1 MRKGLLA
8 VLAALS
14 LPAASAQAA
23 EPDFHRCRDAAAGAR
38 CGHVRVPLDRLA
50 PAGERIRIGFELYRR
65 RDRGRPALG
74 TIVMVEGGPGYST
87 TDSRDYFLEL
97 ARPLMGR
104 RDLLLVDARGTG
116 LSGPLDC
123 PALRRTVAGYVRRA
137 GRCAAQLGS
146 RVDRYT
152 TRASV
157 DDLAD
162 VLDALGIGAVD
173 LYGDSY
179 GSYFGQAFAVNHPDR
194 LRSLV
199 LDGTYPLPGTDPAL
213 GDLAEA
219 TWRAL
224 RIVCERRPTCAARGE
239 DPLAALQR
247 TADRIR
253 ARPVRGTGTD
263 GEGRRI
269 RVRLDIRA
277 LATLVQSGYG
287 NLPMYR
293 DLMAALRAFEDGDR
307 APLLRLVAE
316 TTLAPEASPVR
327 SFSDPLYLAVTCHD
341 YPQMWDP
348 AAPLATRRDQLAA
361 ARAALPAAQFA
372 PFTGTEWTSLP
383 YEGATA
389 CLRWPGP
396 LRPEPPV
403 DPQAPYPAVPTLVV
417 NGDLDNITTT
427 DQAQVVASRF
437 PRSTYVET
445 RNTIHVS
452 ALGDRD
458 GCAAPIVRRFIRALS
473 AGDTSCAGRIAEVRT
488 VDRFPRRSA
497 GATPADPRP
506 GDRSSVADRRVAAVA
521 AATVADAIER
531 WRLNY
536 DGSSRGLRG
545 GRWTWSGDRLTR
557 FRFRGARFTRDVP
570 VFGAA
575 TWRLGTGAV
584 RADLRIPGRG
594 RLRARW
600 NVRRPLATATL
611 TGRLGERRL
620 RAAMLAP

>member
-1 MRKGLLA
+1 LLA
-8 VLAALS
+8 VLAMLS

-23 EPDFHRCRDAAAGAR
+23 EPGFHRCRDAAAGAR

-50 PAGERIRIGFELYRR
+50 PAGRQIRIGFELYRR

-74 TIVMVEGGPGYST
+74 TIVGVEGGPGYST
-87 TDSRDYFLEL
+87 TDSRDYFLGL
-97 ARPLMGR
+97 SRPLMGR
-104 RDLLLVDARGTG
+104 RNLLLVDARGTG

-123 PALRRTVAGYVRRA
+123 PALRRTVAGYIRRA
-137 GRCAAQLGS
+137 GRCAAQLGP

-157 DDLAD
+157 DDLAG
-162 VLDALGIGAVD
+162 VLDALGIGTVD

-179 GSYFGQAFAVNHPDR
+179 GSYLGQAFAVNHPDR

-199 LDGTYPLPGTDPAL
+199 LDGTYPLPGTDPAF

-224 RIVCERRPTCAARGE
+224 RVVCERRPSCAARGE
-239 DPLAALQR
+239 DPLAILQR
-247 TADRIR
+247 IAGRVR
-253 ARPVRGTGTD
+253 ARPVSGTGTN
-263 GEGRRI
+263 GEGKRI
-269 RVRLDIRA
+269 RVRLDIPA

-287 NLPMYR
+287 NPPMYR
-293 DLMAALRAFEDGDR
+293 DVTAATRAFEDGDR

-316 TTLAPEASPVR
+316 TALDPAASPVR

-348 AAPLATRRDQLAA
+348 SAPLAARRQQLAA
-361 ARAALPAAQFA
+361 TLAAAPAAQFA
-372 PFTGTEWTSLP
+372 PFTAAEWTSLP

-427 DQAQVVASRF
+427 DQALVVASRF
-437 PRSTYVET
+437 PNSTYVET
-445 RNTIHVS
+445 RNTVHVS

-458 GCAAPIVRRFIRALS
+458 GCAAPIVRRFIRTLS

-488 VDRFPRRSA
+488 VDRFPRRSS

-506 GDRSSVADRRVAAVA
+506 GDRSTVADRRVAAVA
-521 AATVADAIER
+521 TATVADVIQR
-531 WRLNY
+531 WLLNY
-536 DGSSRGLRG
+536 DGRSRGLRG
-545 GRWTWSGDRLTR
+545 GSWTWSGDRLTR
-557 FRFRGARFTRDVP
+557 FRFNGARFTRDVP
-570 VFGAA
+570 VHGEA

-584 RADLRIPGRG
+584 RADLRIPGG

-600 NVRRPLATATL
+600 NVRRQLATATL
-611 TGRLGERRL
+611 TGRLDGRGL
-620 RAAMLAP
+620 RATMLAP